1 MIYLS
6 QAYVC
11 VVIIM
16 WQHELTLIKEEYV
29 FDSLGNQVPSEIMN
43 NVFCDVRS
51 ISRSEFYNAATNGLK
66 PSLVFI
72 IHNFEYNDE
81 TKVEFEGNIYRV
93 IRTYM
98 KSVDDIELTCE
109 KVLGNG

>member
-1 MIYLS
+1 
-6 QAYVC
+6 
-11 VVIIM
+11 M
-16 WQHELTLIKEEYV
+16 WQYELTLIKEDFV
-29 FDSLGNQVPSEIMN
+29 FDSLGNQIPSEVRN
-43 NVFCDVRS
+43 DVFCDVKS
-51 ISRSEFYNAATNGLK
+51 ISRNEFYNAATNGLK

-81 TKVEFEGNIYRV
+81 TKVEFEEDTYRV

-98 KSVDDIELTCE
+98 KSIDEIELTCE